1 MYNPFNDYKIIV
13 EWIEYK
19 EGDTL
24 QHSKDE
30 FVQAMRRY
38 ADWFETLEE

>member
-13 EWIEYK
+13 EWIEHK
-19 EGDTL
+19 EGDTF

-38 ADWFETLEE
+38 ADWVETLEG